1 MKTKLGKLPSS
12 AMVRITL
19 AIPEALM
26 QQLDRYA
33 QFHSVSWD
41 QAADPRQIAC
51 QILAKFL
58 ATDRGFQQ
66 AEREHRKN
74 SEKPKSP

>member
-33 QFHSVSWD
+33 QFHSAAWD
-41 QAADPRQIAC
+41 QAVDTKQIASH
-51 QILAKFL
+51 ILAQFL
-58 ATDRGFQQ
+58 ATDRAFQQ
-66 AEREHRKN
+66 AEKDNRKN
-74 SEKPKSP
+74 SESPEAP